1 MFEERPAG
9 MEFQERTAQ
18 DTSLSVW
25 PVKGRLAAI
34 FFAALACCYLVIAWN
49 ARIKILQGNADFTT
63 FYAAGRQFASGQ
75 QRELYNLERQGK
87 SQLEVLETIQS
98 EFRFQD
104 GVLPYIHPP
113 FHVLWFLPLSGLSYH
128 AAFLLWGTF
137 SVVVFS
143 LGLVLLASNSAK
155 SPRSVTGLFVFGGLV
170 FLPVFITLIQGQDS
184 ALVFLFLTL
193 SFHDLKRSKEIR
205 AGIWL
210 SLVLQRFQYLPL
222 ILLVLLVK
230 QRWKVLA
237 GFSVGALLLL
247 LISMGIVGPSGLRS
261 YAALLFEVTGWVNR
275 REISSQMHCL
285 AGQFYAFWYNSHPL
299 LADGITVAMSILLA
313 GLVLVCWRGSWKPGD
328 CTFDLQFA
336 MLVVTAVVASPHV
349 IFHDLSLLLLP
360 GALIFRRTVV
370 TVKGGNAGGE
380 STRDDIPRE
389 TNKGWMKSLVW
400 PRRSSPDCGK
410 EFSEELARSSS
421 RLATLVFV
429 VCYPIMLATLIVFS
443 ETRVQMSVL
452 GMLVLIVR
460 MAWELRTSQSVRR
473 GEPPAHL

>member
-9 MEFQERTAQ
+9 MEFQERTAP

-155 SPRSVTGLFVFGGLV
+155 SPRSVTGLFVFGDWSSTG
-170 FLPVFITLIQGQDS
+170 FITLIQGQDS

-222 ILLVLLVK
+222 IFLVLLVK

-275 REISSQMHCL
+275 REIL
-285 AGQFYAFWYNSHPL
+285 PRR
-299 LADGITVAMSILLA
+299 IA
-313 GLVLVCWRGSWKPGD
+313 GLASFMPFGTKAIPYCRRDHGCHEHLVSWACSG
-328 CTFDLQFA
+328 LLERQLEARRLHFA
-336 MLVVTAVVASPHV
+336 SAVCH
-349 IFHDLSLLLLP
+349 
-360 GALIFRRTVV
+360 
-370 TVKGGNAGGE
+370 
-380 STRDDIPRE
+380 
-389 TNKGWMKSLVW
+389 
-400 PRRSSPDCGK
+400 
-410 EFSEELARSSS
+410 ARCDSCCRKSS
-421 RLATLVFV
+421 RH
-429 VCYPIMLATLIVFS
+429 FS
-443 ETRVQMSVL
+443 
-452 GMLVLIVR
+452 
-460 MAWELRTSQSVRR
+460 
-473 GEPPAHL
+473 